1 MNYKIM
7 IKQVTVVDIPSDS
20 EEKAIQIVRD
30 NLRATNPQDLF
41 EITVCEDGDKYIVNN
56 N

>member
-1 MNYKIM
+1 M
-7 IKQVTVVDIPSDS
+7 IKQVTTVDVPADN

-41 EITVCEDGDKYIVNN
+41 EISICENGDKYVIKP
-56 N
+56 